1 MPNNVP
7 EKYATDFDFG
17 VMIGML
23 IVVLLSV
30 NILYILFNQTEWM
43 SLA

>member
-1 MPNNVP
+1 MPNRVP
-7 EKYATDFDFG
+7 ENYATDFDFG

-30 NILYILFNQTEWM
+30 IILYILFYQTAWM
-43 SLA
+43 NLA